1 MHIRLL
7 NVLEF
12 DAFAS
17 IHPLRTYQ
25 QSTNYAMLMVEK
37 GYDYDLIGYVDEKD
51 NIIAASLIVIK
62 TIGTINKYGYAPKG
76 FLIDYY
82 NKELLKSFVEDLKKY
97 YYKKNISFIKINPD
111 IAIGEIKDNKIEYNQ
126 NAIIKETLNDL
137 DFVYIGDNLLFETMQ
152 PRFNAIISL
161 KNYFFDNLSK
171 PTRNKIRKG
180 EKKGL
185 SLLKVDRDNID
196 IIYNFIKNKK
206 NKDINYYKNCY
217 NIFSKTD
224 QIDLFL
230 VKIDF
235 EKALINCQETY
246 EQEEEK
252 NNALKK
258 LLTSNPSED
267 NIKNKMNSD
276 IVLTKIK
283 NDIIKATQDLS
294 QGKEKFIAGAITI
307 KYQNRIYI
315 LISGY
320 DKKYNRYSPNYYL
333 HHYLCEYYK
342 NNYDFID
349 LNGITG
355 DFSKNNPY
363 HGLNQFKLGF
373 KPKIFEY
380 IGEYDLIINKG
391 AYKVLKKNNFLTKEF
406 KRKTKI

>member
-12 DAFAS
+12 DNFANT
-17 IHPLRTYQ
+17 HPLRTYQ

-51 NIIAASLIVIK
+51 NIVAASLIVIK
-62 TIGTINKYGYAPKG
+62 KIGTINKYGYAPKG

-82 NKELLKSFVEDLKKY
+82 NKDLLKSFIEDLKKY

-111 IAIGEIKDNKIEYNQ
+111 IAIGEVKDKEIEYNQ
-126 NAIIKETLNDL
+126 NALIKDTLIEL
-137 DFVYIGDNLLFETMQ
+137 GFEYIGNNLLFETMQ
-152 PRFNAIISL
+152 PRFNAIINL
-161 KNYFFDNLSK
+161 NNYSIENLSK

-180 EKKGL
+180 QRNGL
-185 SLLKVDRDNID
+185 TFLKADREQID
-196 IIYNFIKNKK
+196 VIYEFIKNKK
-206 NKDINYYKNCY
+206 DKGINYYKNCY
-217 NIFSKTD
+217 NIFSKND

-230 VKIDF
+230 IKIDF
-235 EKALINCQETY
+235 EKALINSQETY

-252 NNALKK
+252 NNILKK
-258 LLTSNPSED
+258 NLISDASLD
-267 NIKNKMNSD
+267 NIKKKMNSD
-276 IVLTKIK
+276 VNLTKIK
-283 NDIIKATQDLS
+283 NTIIKDTEDLS
-294 QGKEKFIAGAITI
+294 QNKEKFIAGAITI

-320 DKKYNRYSPNYYL
+320 DKKYNRFSPNYYL
-333 HHYLCEYYK
+333 HHYICEYYK

-355 DFSKNNPY
+355 NFSKDNPY
-363 HGLNQFKLGF
+363 YGLNQFKIGF

-380 IGEYDLIINKG
+380 IGEYDLVINKG
-391 AYKVLKKNNFLTKEF
+391 SYKVLKKNNLLDKEF
-406 KRKTKI
+406 KRKVKM